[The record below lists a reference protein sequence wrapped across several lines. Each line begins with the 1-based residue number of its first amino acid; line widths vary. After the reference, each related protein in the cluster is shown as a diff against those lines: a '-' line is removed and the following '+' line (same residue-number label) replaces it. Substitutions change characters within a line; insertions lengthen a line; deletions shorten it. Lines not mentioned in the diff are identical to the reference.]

1 MRNTF
6 LILITLVFIAVLS
19 VNKVTAHEYN
29 TNVSLILNKSINV
42 FYIQKEIIS
51 LTKDNSSL
59 LNFEQYFETSN
70 EDVVDEVEK
79 CNNTKGFLLL
89 NFLLKQNAIPFA
101 PNSTL
106 HKNQKYLGLYNTIV
120 KVPFYILN
128 HSLIIPIS

>member
-6 LILITLVFIAVLS
+6 LILITLAFIAVLS

-29 TNVSLILNKSINV
+29 TNVSLVLNKIINV
-42 FYIQKEIIS
+42 SHTQKEIIS
-51 LTKDNSSL
+51 LSKDNSSL
-59 LNFEQYFETSN
+59 LNFEQYIETSN

-79 CNNTKGFLLL
+79 CNNAKGFLPL

-101 PNSTL
+101 PVSTL
-106 HKNQKYLGLYNTIV
+106 HKNQKYLGLYNTII

-128 HSLIIPIS
+128 HVLIIPIS